1 MRFLYEPDEE
11 ELFERTRDLLV
22 EDFARALRAGTGVGS
37 GGAGGGPADDLAPFV
52 AQCACDY
59 RFQTG
64 DGLLTLWSAALVR
77 GFLLEFMVRNVTLAL
92 SDVPSVA
99 PGLCAWFGYLADT
112 GQLDPRGP
120 SAARLVEFAE
130 ALAAQAETA
139 MRDPEQWGIAKFW
152 MTTALERGVDLED
165 ERALNRFL
173 QSAREGRV
181 DCIDEELVGRIVERH
196 QERALFEQFGIG
208 GSGWARE
215 QSAQTGPRTMRQL
228 PVVLASRGELAAAAA
243 RVPLVRD
250 LRAFVD
256 WVGDSRKLK
265 ADGELRAADIRDAAS
280 VLRADDADAPE
291 PAVGLLSAWAL
302 AARLVKV
309 RKGELSRVKSAA
321 GTLRDDVT
329 LWDRAFGAIADLG
342 AELFPGDSFLGP
354 QLTFLL
360 PDVLA
365 ALYSLEE
372 PAESGMLRFSVR
384 QAAEPAP
391 LFGLAPEPL
400 SSADRAAV
408 DREFDRLLE
417 FLRGM
422 GAVEFYRGRGGSK
435 KSDAAVRAADAVAVA
450 LTPLGTFGVH
460 RMLTDLGRHVPVVG
474 ELTGADASGLL
485 SVLYDEYTPDTAST
499 ELGLWRGAQA
509 PREEA
514 DDLLRHALR
523 RVPFEERRYG
533 MLRMVFDAL
542 PEADGEAFVRSLR
555 ADPLLG
561 AAALGLLLEA
571 GLESPDEHAPE
582 EIAAAM
588 IGTLTALA
596 GSLGPEGLVE
606 QLRSMEPEL
615 QEALVDTLAELPHP
629 RSFELLDAI
638 AVHHPDRRIAK
649 RARKNRIK
657 VMN

>member
-1 MRFLYEPDEE
+1 MV
-11 ELFERTRDLLV
+11 RD
-22 EDFARALRAGTGVGS
+22 
-37 GGAGGGPADDLAPFV
+37 
-52 AQCACDY
+52 
-59 RFQTG
+59 
-64 DGLLTLWSAALVR
+64 
-77 GFLLEFMVRNVTLAL
+77 FLLEFMVREVTLAL
-92 SDVPSVA
+92 GDVPSVV

-130 ALAAQAETA
+130 AHAARAEAA
-139 MRDPEQWGIAKFW
+139 MGDPEQWGIAKFW

-173 QSAREGRV
+173 QSARDGRV
-181 DCIDEELVGRIVERH
+181 DGVDEELVGRIAERH
-196 QERALFEQFGIG
+196 RERALFEQFGIG
-208 GSGWARE
+208 GSGRSA

-228 PVVLASRGELAAAAA
+228 PVVLASRGELAVAAA
-243 RVPLVRD
+243 RVAFVRD
-250 LRAFVD
+250 MRAFVD

-265 ADGELRAADIRDAAS
+265 ADGKLRAADVREAATA
-280 VLRADDADAPE
+280 LRPDDEDAPE

-321 GTLRDDVT
+321 GTLRDEVK
-329 LWDRAFGAIADLG
+329 LWDRAFGAVADLG
-342 AELFPGDSFLGP
+342 AELLPGDSFLGRG
-354 QLTFLL
+354 LALLL

-372 PAESGMLRFSVR
+372 PAELGMLRFSVR
-384 QAAEPAP
+384 QAAEPTP
-391 LFGLAPEPL
+391 LFGLAPGPL
-400 SSADRAAV
+400 SSTDRAAV
-408 DREFDRLLE
+408 DHEFDRLLE
-417 FLRGM
+417 FLRGV
-422 GAVEFYRGRGGSK
+422 GAVEFYRGRGRSK
-435 KSDAAVRAADAVAVA
+435 KPDAAVRAADAAAVA
-450 LTPLGTFGVH
+450 LTPLGTFGVY
-460 RMLTDLGRHVPVVG
+460 RILKDLGRHLPVVG

-485 SVLYDEYTPDTAST
+485 SVLYDEYTPDTASK

-509 PREEA
+509 SREEA
-514 DDLLRHALR
+514 DDLLRQALR

-533 MLRMVFDAL
+533 MLHMLFEAL

-561 AAALGLLLEA
+561 APALGLLLEA
-571 GLESPDEHAPE
+571 GLESPDEQAPG

-588 IGTLTALA
+588 VGTLAALA

-606 QLRSMEPEL
+606 QLRGMELEL
-615 QEALVDTLAELPHP
+615 QEALVDALADLPHP
-629 RSFELLDAI
+629 RSFELLDVI